1 MNNYQKSSCSRLG
14 LISLCFLWRRPQEE
28 LLNEMIQAGMNCI
41 LIKTASMGLFPKK
54 HLGKTLAELL
64 PTFMKLKDS
73 AGLNVC
79 GEGGEYESLTLDC
92 PLFSKRIV
100 MYVFEKIYLG
110 IINYDLK

>member
-1 MNNYQKSSCSRLG
+1 MIRILFCGIYSCSRLG
-14 LISLCFLWRRPQEE
+14 LVSLSYLWRKPQEE
-28 LLNEMIQAGMNCI
+28 LLDEMIKAGMNCV

-54 HLGKTLAELL
+54 HLGKTLAELQ

-92 PLFSKRIV
+92 PLFKKRIV
-100 MYVFEKIYLG
+100 M
-110 IINYDLK
+110 